1 MLKTGL
7 KRTPIAICGLALG
20 VMALSNLFYNL
31 NLTLFG
37 LSFFIISCAILLI
50 VILKW
55 IVYPTMF
62 LKELKNINT
71 FAILPALP
79 MTLMILVSI
88 VKTQFLVG
96 AYILNVIWYVSILLH
111 MSFIIIFIGFYAFR
125 NYKSWPNTSWFVMFV
140 GIGVIGETSSAF
152 NTSIGNI
159 AIILGSIFLI
169 LILGYVL
176 FTKAWQTYNQE
187 QFPMVIIMSAPAALC
202 LNSYILNHSSYS
214 VAYVSAF
221 LVLSQLLFLF
231 TLIFL
236 PKIMKE
242 GFKVSFSALTFP
254 WVTTAASLYNVN
266 QNLNLNDTITNLV
279 NVISIIE
286 IIWAT
291 LIVVYVLYKYILFL
305 ILKNVVYG

>member
-111 MSFIIIFIGFYAFR
+111 MSYLLKHGKHIIR
-125 NYKSWPNTSWFVMFV
+125 N
-140 GIGVIGETSSAF
+140 
-152 NTSIGNI
+152 
-159 AIILGSIFLI
+159 
-169 LILGYVL
+169 
-176 FTKAWQTYNQE
+176 
-187 QFPMVIIMSAPAALC
+187 
-202 LNSYILNHSSYS
+202 
-214 VAYVSAF
+214 
-221 LVLSQLLFLF
+221 
-231 TLIFL
+231 
-236 PKIMKE
+236 
-242 GFKVSFSALTFP
+242 SFQ
-254 WVTTAASLYNVN
+254 W
-266 QNLNLNDTITNLV
+266 
-279 NVISIIE
+279 
-286 IIWAT
+286 
-291 LIVVYVLYKYILFL
+291 
-305 ILKNVVYG
+305 